1 MPRFIPLNIFKEL
14 YTNET
19 DILDKE
25 SHANFITSL
34 QNYGEGIA
42 GKAGYSLDDF
52 KAFQNSILTPSGI
65 VFHGWVGN
73 IAGLTELLVNGKLEI
88 RFVDKNKYLEHQLGL
103 EFKKFISPFLAN
115 QLLALPS
122 GKLHHLA
129 FSYTKLLDVDH
140 CAVVENELFKPI
152 QKRLDDLKQIKKSSV
167 KEQELVNAVKPV
179 CSDEV
184 IESVNDLSRA
194 SYAKKLAFVDGILD
208 MIRSK
213 ACTVRFAN
221 WILKQLERVEL
232 NREHEYKI
240 TDLRED
246 LKRGELTVRNK
257 ARGQTPIRFRA
268 IFSTLIILA
277 LIGFAGYVIY
287 FKPFSTREDEVFTNN
302 TSFKEFTKEERQKID
317 SLVKEISHDR
327 LSEEIEIDPTNPI
340 INGGISLKLR
350 KAFLN
355 EKMERIYSDLNL
367 DADLKINYP
376 KDSCDEKN
384 NLDDFKRND
393 GILDL
398 NSKTSGGKAMLKNE
412 SDYSIIVYVAE
423 DQKGGKVYSTFV
435 KSGETI
441 EFKIARTNSLMIV
454 AGNDYQKFTGS
465 QHANQ
470 DELPSKNFN
479 YHFCNTDQ
487 NYDETINTTYQLQT
501 ETSTLMKFMVT
512 GTQSGY
518 VHLIDLHGVLA
529 DY

>member
-19 DILDKE
+19 DLLDKE
-25 SHANFITSL
+25 NHAKFISSL
-34 QNYGEGIA
+34 QIHGEAIA
-42 GKAGYSLDDF
+42 IKAGYSLDDF
-52 KAFQNSILTPSGI
+52 RSFQKSILTPSSI
-65 VFHGWVGN
+65 VFHGWVRN
-73 IAGLTELLVNGKLEI
+73 INGLTELLINGILDI
-88 RFVDKNKYLEHQLGL
+88 RFVDKNKYLEHQLGSD
-103 EFKKFISPFLAN
+103 FKKFVSPFLAN
-115 QLLALPS
+115 RLLSISS
-122 GKLHHLA
+122 GQSNHLA
-129 FSYTKLLDVDH
+129 FTYTKLLDVDH

-152 QKRLDDLKQIKKSSV
+152 QKQLDELKLIKKASV

-184 IESVNDLSRA
+184 IESVNELSRA

-257 ARGQTPIRFRA
+257 AKGQTPLRIRA
-268 IFSTLIILA
+268 IFSTVIILA
-277 LIGFAGYVIY
+277 MIGFAGYVIY
-287 FKPFSTREDEVFTNN
+287 YKPFSTREDEIFTNN

-327 LSEEIEIDPTNPI
+327 MPEEIEIDPTNPI

-350 KAFLN
+350 KAFSN

-376 KDSCDEKN
+376 KDSCVEQN
-384 NLDDFKRND
+384 NLDAFKRND
-393 GILDL
+393 GVLDL
-398 NSKTSGGKAMLKNE
+398 ISKTSGGKAMLKNE

-423 DQKGGKVYSTFV
+423 DKKGGNVYSAFV

-441 EFKIARTNSLMIV
+441 DFKIARTNSIMIV
-454 AGNDYQKFTGS
+454 AGNDYQKFMGS

-470 DELPSKNFN
+470 DELPSDKFK
-479 YHFCNTDQ
+479 YHFCDTDQ
-487 NYDETINTTYQLQT
+487 NYDETINSTYQLQT
-501 ETSTLMKFMVT
+501 ETSTLMKFMVL